1 MTRAR
6 QTTECRL
13 PLPVTAYV
21 KPSPIPPN
29 DFYSHREKFQ
39 KFLRPMSTPSSSPS
53 NSSSYSSPAS
63 SADTSPH
70 STPYTRPA
78 SIPDCFDDPYRWYHQ
93 ALHED
98 PPAKPKSL
106 TATLIDPFKT
116 MALTQLLLAVFQSIF
131 CLIYIILGQAILKA
145 THSDGFTASLSSSA
159 KIGAMGGLVITLPAL
174 VLCRFRGKGLLYFV
188 FCVAVDTVFGAISG
202 PLGLAILSGK
212 LGQAATLDPA
222 HAAQAGALGAVV
234 ISSAMNLLA
243 RM

>member
-6 QTTECRL
+6 QTTEYQL

-21 KPSPIPPN
+21 KPSPTPPN
-29 DFYSHREKFQ
+29 DFYSHRE

-63 SADTSPH
+63 SADSSPH
-70 STPYTRPA
+70 STPYTRPE

-93 ALHED
+93 ALRED
-98 PPAKPKSL
+98 PPTKPKSL
-106 TATLIDPFKT
+106 TASLVAPFKT
-116 MALTQLLLAVFQSIF
+116 MALTQLLLAVSQSIF
-131 CLIYIILGQAILKA
+131 CLIYIILGQALLKA
-145 THSDGFTASLSSSA
+145 AHFDGFTASISSSA
-159 KIGAMGGLVITLPAL
+159 KIGAIGGLIVTIPAL

-188 FCVAVDTVFGAISG
+188 FCVAVDTVFGATAG
-202 PLGLAILSGK
+202 PLGLAILQGR
-212 LGQAATLDPA
+212 LGQAVTLDPA